1 MWNDIARLLP
11 SFQSAVLTGLDTEGY
26 PYSVRCSPQLEE
38 SAKVLKVQLPAYAP
52 VQAGPASL
60 LCHSHDEN
68 LWNLRSFLVRGDLV
82 RTSGRW
88 TFEPQR
94 YVPGAGVEGIKG
106 MVEFVTGSR
115 RNTKR
120 YLRKRGLSRPR
131 IPWKAI
137 NEIKAEVQQERGLA
151 SMPPGSPPDLLPWV
165 SALYLL
171 TAAIGAA
178 VAIREDLPGEFAGRT
193 SGRAASADFFRG
205 TGTALSP
212 GLAMLLAQLVLTVMS
227 TRDGRVGTGG
237 AAGLTVLGAGATVGI
252 LGEPMAY
259 RALSPK
265 KFDPPK
271 AAVVSALVVLPSLM
285 SVLGIK
291 QLLATPTEAK

>member
-1 MWNDIARLLP
+1 MWDDIARLLP
-11 SFQSAVLTGLDTEGY
+11 SFESAVLTGLDAEGY
-26 PYSVRCSPQLEE
+26 PYSVRCSPQLDE
-38 SAKVLKVQLPAYAP
+38 SVKVLKVQVPAYAP

-82 RTSGRW
+82 RSSGGW
-88 TFEPQR
+88 IFEPKR

-106 MVEFVTGSR
+106 MVDFVTGSR

-137 NEIKAEVQQERGLA
+137 NEIKAQVQQERGSA
-151 SMPPGSPPDLLPWV
+151 SMPPAASPDLLPWI

-178 VAIREDLPGEFAGRT
+178 VAIREDLPGEFAGRA
-193 SGRAASADFFRG
+193 SGRAASTDFLKG

-212 GLAMLLAQLVLTVMS
+212 GLAMLFAQLVLTVMS

-237 AAGLTVLGAGATVGI
+237 AAGLTVMGAGATIGM

-259 RALSPK
+259 RVLSPK
-265 KFDPPK
+265 HSNPPK
-271 AAVVSALVVLPSLM
+271 AALVSALVVLPSLM
-285 SVLGIK
+285 CVLGMK
-291 QLLATPTEAK
+291 QLLATRSQG